1 MKDRFSAEKI
11 RWAER
16 QHDRSLSSL
25 STLILRAYKFRALR
39 RVCLSLCDR
48 LEGGFF
54 YSQTRREIMKQYY
67 GVTVGRYSYGPC
79 LDPGVF
85 PYGSEIGAYCSF
97 GSELMVFRRNH
108 PAETLTQHPFFY
120 NRYLNIV
127 DQDTIPLD
135 QDNPLSIGN
144 DVWIGS
150 RTTILPGC
158 KRIGDGAIIGANSVV
173 TKDVDDFAIVAG
185 NPAKE
190 FRRRFTPEV
199 AELVK
204 KSEWWNLS
212 LPELMKA
219 NDLLFDPVTK
229 DGIALLIQNME
240 NTDRT
245 MPPEVTLK
253 MAERENA
260 RV

>member
-11 RWAER
+11 EWAQLR
-16 QHDRSLSSL
+16 HDQSLSPL
-25 STLILRAYKFRALR
+25 SSLILRAYKYRALR
-39 RVCLSLCDR
+39 RICLSLCDR
-48 LEGGFF
+48 LEGNFF
-54 YSQTRREIMKQYY
+54 YSQTRRKIMKQYY
-67 GVTVGRYSYGPC
+67 GVSVGRYSYGPC

-85 PYGSEIGAYCSF
+85 PSGSVIGAYCSF
-97 GSELMVFRRNH
+97 GSDLMVFRRNH

-127 DQDTIPLD
+127 DQDTIQLD
-135 QDNPLSIGN
+135 QDNPLIIGN

-158 KRIGDGAIIGANSVV
+158 RRIGDGAIIGANSVV

-204 KSEWWNLS
+204 KSEWWDLS

-219 NDLLFDPVTK
+219 NDLLLEPVTK
-229 DGIALLIQNME
+229 EGISLFIQNLDKVDK
-240 NTDRT
+240 NIV
-245 MPPEVTLK
+245 PEVELPTDESEK
-253 MAERENA
+253 AGS
-260 RV
+260 

>member
-11 RWAER
+11 RWAEL
-16 QHDRSLSSL
+16 QHDQSLSPWSN
-25 STLILRAYKFRALR
+25 LILRAYKSRALR
-39 RVCLSLCDR
+39 RICFSLCDR
-48 LEGGFF
+48 LEGNFF
-54 YSQTRREIMKQYY
+54 YSQTRRKIMKQYY

-85 PYGSEIGAYCSF
+85 PSGSVIGAYCSF

-120 NRYLNIV
+120 NRHLNIV

-135 QDNPLSIGN
+135 QDNPLTIGN

-185 NPAKE
+185 NPAKQ

-212 LPELMKA
+212 LPDLMKA
-219 NDLLFDPVTK
+219 NDLLFDPVT
-229 DGIALLIQNME
+229 DEGISQFIQNMDGVDK
-240 NTDRT
+240 NAA
-245 MPPEVTLK
+245 PEIMMQK
-253 MAERENA
+253 AESGNA
-260 RV
+260 GV